1 MERTRVLIIDD
12 EASFTRMVKLNLEG
26 TGKFEVAEENDAMR
40 SLSTAQSFKPH
51 VVLLDVVMPGCDGG
65 EVLSH
70 LRNDGELK
78 NVPVIFLTATMSAD
92 AMKAR
97 SGMIAGRPVVVKPI
111 EAKVLVKQI
120 EKALVTGQ

>member
-1 MERTRVLIIDD
+1 MEKKKVLIIDD

-26 TGKFEVAEENDAMR
+26 TGKFEVATENDAIR
-40 SLSTAQSFKPH
+40 GVATAQSFKPD

-65 EVLSH
+65 EVLAQFRS
-70 LRNDGELK
+70 DGQLSR
-78 NVPVIFLTATMSAD
+78 VPVIFLTATMSPD

-97 SGMIAGRPVVVKPI
+97 SGMIAGRPVVVKPV

-120 EKALVTGQ
+120 EKTLAETR